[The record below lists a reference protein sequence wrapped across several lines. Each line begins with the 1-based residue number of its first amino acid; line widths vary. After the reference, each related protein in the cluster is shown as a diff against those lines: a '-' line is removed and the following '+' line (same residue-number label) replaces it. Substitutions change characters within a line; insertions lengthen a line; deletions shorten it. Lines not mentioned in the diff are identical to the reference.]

1 MNCSKCGAP
10 LKPGAKF
17 CVKCG
22 SRVSENIQGITQLQ
36 NQSAEGRHAG
46 KDDRE
51 DLVVTNQRMLWNIM
65 PGQVARVITEQEM
78 ANYQQ
83 VEGII
88 IAEGTTAFIRANGA
102 TIATISGGSYAFQAR
117 QATFGERVMASINN
131 AWQVIIDLF
140 KSRRKQLEGKSE
152 QDERIEMYARQQRE
166 IFAQAKAGA
175 SFSVVILLNR
185 AFPMLVGAKRE
196 HLDDYKDFKPMLI
209 HTLHHDLNVGVNAYF
224 RIKKQE
230 EFILHYLVDN
240 QSLNTAALIHEI
252 ADTMRTTIQEVLYD
266 QSVTSNRIPGELF
279 PVIKERLNEAA
290 EDAFWG
296 LEIVR
301 IVEISA
307 DNEDIQRFNE
317 LSHELYLSEQELDY
331 LRRTNDFKNRLADV
345 NNSQLVH
352 TARTAV
358 ELQQRL
364 NEINRDRLLT
374 ADEMDKFVLLLENER
389 LLREA
394 RTADEREAALA
405 EIERT
410 RLLREDDLAE
420 IRALSEQHAY
430 QRGMALRLSQLKDSI
445 EFERL
450 RMQGANDMMVEKAK
464 AELHIRQ
471 MFEDQTA
478 ANRQRDA
485 DFDYQQRQRD
495 ADLQFEQRKREH
507 ELEMEEDKQQQERL
521 MQILQ
526 AQETG
531 RENERRHQAN
541 MQAQQFAHKENLA
554 NIQSNLTPE
563 QILAMSGGDVAL
575 EFARSY
581 TARSNA
587 DVERAVGER
596 LSEEQHRNQE
606 MMYQLM
612 NRMLDNQANQT
623 NLQAQQTFYQQQRAD
638 NAYSQSLDYTT
649 RQGTT
654 PSRSVSR
661 PLQQEQSVS
670 PVPPI
675 LPESSVSPV
684 VSKTSE
690 SLSAK
695 QDLVENEK
703 IFCPGCGASLSKGT
717 KVCPECGEQ
726 V

>member
-22 SRVSENIQGITQLQ
+22 TKVSGNIPEATQPQ
-36 NQSAEGRHAG
+36 NQPTESQQTG
-46 KDDRE
+46 KNDKE
-51 DLVVTNQRMLWNIM
+51 DLIVTNQRIHWNIT

-78 ANYQQ
+78 ATYQNA
-83 VEGII
+83 EGII

-102 TIATISGGSYAFQAR
+102 TIATISGGSYDFQPR
-117 QATFGERVMASINN
+117 RTTVSEVVSTSISN

-140 KSRRKQLEGKSE
+140 KSRRKLLENQPEEEAK
-152 QDERIEMYARQQRE
+152 IEMHAKQQRE

-175 SFSVVILLNR
+175 SFSIVILLDR
-185 AFPMLVGAKRE
+185 AFPMLIGAKQE
-196 HLDDYKDFKPMLI
+196 HPDDYKNFKPMLI
-209 HTLHHDLNVGVNAYF
+209 HTQHHDMNVGLNAYF

-230 EFILHYLVDN
+230 EFILHYLVDK
-240 QSLNTAALIHEI
+240 QSLNTAILIDEI
-252 ADTMRTTIQEVLYD
+252 AETVRTTLQEVLYD
-266 QSVTSNRIPGELF
+266 QPVTSNRIPNELL
-279 PVIKERLNEAA
+279 PVIKEQLNKVA
-290 EDAFWG
+290 EEAFWG

-307 DNEDIQRFNE
+307 DNEDIQRFNN
-317 LSHELYLSEQELDY
+317 LSHEMYLSEQELDY

-345 NNSQLVH
+345 NNSQQIH

-364 NEINRDRLLT
+364 NEINRDQLLT
-374 ADEMDKFVLLLENER
+374 EDEMNKFVLLLENER

-394 RTADEREAALA
+394 RTTEEREAALA

-410 RLLREDDLAE
+410 RLIREDDLAE

-445 EFERL
+445 EFERI
-450 RMQGANDMMVEKAK
+450 RMQGVNEMMVEKAK
-464 AELHIRQ
+464 TELHIQQ
-471 MFEDQTA
+471 MLEDQNA

-485 DFDYQQRQRD
+485 DFDYQQRKRD

-507 ELEMEEDKQQQERL
+507 DLEMEEDKQQQERL

-526 AQETG
+526 AQEASK
-531 RENERRHQAN
+531 ENERRHQAD
-541 MQAQQFAHKENLA
+541 MQAQQFAHNENMA

-581 TARSNA
+581 TARNNA
-587 DVERAVGER
+587 EVERAASER
-596 LSEEQHRNQE
+596 LNEEQRRNQE

-638 NAYSQSLDYTT
+638 NAYNQSLNYTT
-649 RQGTT
+649 RQGYA
-654 PSRSVSR
+654 PEPANR
-661 PLQQEQSVS
+661 PLQQEQTA
-670 PVPPI
+670 PVTQR
-675 LPESSVSPV
+675 LPEEQGATQKS
-684 VSKTSE
+684 TG
-690 SLSAK
+690 
-695 QDLVENEK
+695 DEK
-703 IFCPGCGASLSKGT
+703 IFCPGCGASISKDT

-726 V
+726 I

>member
-1 MNCSKCGAP
+1 MNCAKCGAP

-22 SRVSENIQGITQLQ
+22 TKVPGDIPEATPSQHQPAENQ
-36 NQSAEGRHAG
+36 QSG
-46 KDDRE
+46 KNEKADII
-51 DLVVTNQRMLWNIM
+51 VTNQRILWNIT

-78 ANYQQ
+78 STYKD

-102 TIATISGGSYAFQAR
+102 TVATISGGTYAFQSKRTAI
-117 QATFGERVMASINN
+117 GESVSTSISN

-140 KSRRKQLEGKSE
+140 KSRRKQLENQSE
-152 QDERIEMYARQQRE
+152 EEAKIETHAKQQRE

-175 SFSVVILLNR
+175 SFSIVILLDR
-185 AFPMLVGAKRE
+185 AFPMLIGAKQGN
-196 HLDDYKDFKPMLI
+196 LDDYKDFKPMLI
-209 HTLHHDLNVGVNAYF
+209 HTRHHDLNVGLNAYF

-230 EFILHYLVDN
+230 EFILHYLVDK
-240 QSLNTAALIHEI
+240 QYLNTAILIDEI
-252 ADTMRTTIQEVLYD
+252 AETVRTGIQEVLYD
-266 QSVTSNRIPGELF
+266 QPITTNRIPKELL
-279 PVIKERLNEAA
+279 PAIKEQLNKAA
-290 EDAFWG
+290 EEAFWG

-317 LSHELYLSEQELDY
+317 LSHEMYLSEQELDY
-331 LRRTNDFKNRLADV
+331 LRRTNDFKNRLADL
-345 NNSQLVH
+345 NNSQQVH

-374 ADEMDKFVLLLENER
+374 EDEMDKFVRLLENER

-394 RTADEREAALA
+394 RTQEEREAALA
-405 EIERT
+405 EMERT

-430 QRGMALRLSQLKDSI
+430 QRGMALRLAQLKDSI

-450 RMQGANDMMVEKAK
+450 RMQGTNEMMVEKAK
-464 AELHIRQ
+464 TELHIQQ
-471 MFEDQTA
+471 MLADQSA

-485 DFDYQQRQRD
+485 DFDYQQRKRD

-507 ELEMEEDKQQQERL
+507 DLEMEEDKQQQERL

-526 AQETG
+526 AREAG
-531 RENERRHQAN
+531 KENERRHQAD
-541 MQAQQFAHKENLA
+541 MQAQQFAHDENMA

-587 DVERAVGER
+587 EVERAAGER
-596 LSEEQHRNQE
+596 LNEEQRRNQE

-623 NLQAQQTFYQQQRAD
+623 NLQSQQAFYQQQRAD
-638 NAYSQSLDYTT
+638 NAYNQSLNYTT
-649 RQGTT
+649 RQGYAPGQPVNPAAQQTQAASAAPAPKAEEPNAT
-654 PSRSVSR
+654 QKSVG
-661 PLQQEQSVS
+661 E
-670 PVPPI
+670 
-675 LPESSVSPV
+675 E
-684 VSKTSE
+684 KT
-690 SLSAK
+690 
-695 QDLVENEK
+695 
-703 IFCPGCGASLSKGT
+703 FCPSCGAAISKGT
-717 KVCPECGEQ
+717 QFCPECGEQ
-726 V
+726 L

>member
-1 MNCSKCGAP
+1 MNCVKCGAP

-22 SRVSENIQGITQLQ
+22 AKVSGDMSEATQSRHQTNENQQT
-36 NQSAEGRHAG
+36 
-46 KDDRE
+46 DDII
-51 DLVVTNQRMLWNIM
+51 VANQRILWNIT

-78 ANYQQ
+78 STYKD

-88 IAEGTTAFIRANGA
+88 ISEGTTAFIRANGA
-102 TIATISGGSYAFQAR
+102 TIATISGGSYDFQSKRTAISD
-117 QATFGERVMASINN
+117 AASQVSTTISN
-131 AWQVIIDLF
+131 AWQVIINLF
-140 KSRRKQLEGKSE
+140 KSRRKQLEDQSE
-152 QDERIEMYARQQRE
+152 ETAKVEMHAKQQRD

-175 SFSVVILLNR
+175 SFSIVILLDR
-185 AFPMLVGAKRE
+185 AFPMLIGAKRE

-209 HTLHHDLNVGVNAYF
+209 HTRHHDMNMGLNAYF

-230 EFILHYLVDN
+230 EFILHYLVDK
-240 QSLNTAALIHEI
+240 QYLNTAILIDEI
-252 ADTMRTTIQEVLYD
+252 AEMVRTTIQEILYD
-266 QSVTSNRIPGELF
+266 QPITSNQIPKELW
-279 PVIKERLNEAA
+279 PTIKEQLNKTA
-290 EDAFWG
+290 EETFWG

-307 DNEDIQRFNE
+307 DNEDIRRFNE
-317 LSHELYLSEQELDY
+317 LSHEMYLSEQELDY

-345 NNSQLVH
+345 NNSQQIH

-374 ADEMDKFVLLLENER
+374 EDEMNKFVLLLENER

-394 RTADEREAALA
+394 RTKEEREAALA
-405 EIERT
+405 EMERT
-410 RLLREDDLAE
+410 RLIREDDLAE

-450 RMQGANDMMVEKAK
+450 RMQGANEMMVEKAK
-464 AELHIRQ
+464 TELHIQQ
-471 MFEDQTA
+471 MLADQTA

-485 DFDYQQRQRD
+485 DFDYQQRKRD

-507 ELEMEEDKQQQERL
+507 DLEMDEDKQQQERL

-526 AQETG
+526 AQEAG
-531 RENERRHQAN
+531 KENERRHQAD
-541 MQAQQFAHKENLA
+541 MQAQQFAHNENMA

-581 TARSNA
+581 TARNNA
-587 DVERAVGER
+587 EVERAAGER
-596 LSEEQHRNQE
+596 LNEEQRRNQE

-623 NLQAQQTFYQQQRAD
+623 NLQTQQTFYQQQRAD
-638 NAYSQSLDYTT
+638 NAYNQSLNYTT
-649 RQGTT
+649 RQGYAPNQPMQLEQAASATLKH
-654 PSRSVSR
+654 PEEKSVAQK
-661 PLQQEQSVS
+661 PTGE
-670 PVPPI
+670 
-675 LPESSVSPV
+675 
-684 VSKTSE
+684 
-690 SLSAK
+690 
-695 QDLVENEK
+695 EK
-703 IFCPGCGASLSKGT
+703 MFCPGCGASISKGT

-726 V
+726 M

>member
-1 MNCSKCGAP
+1 MNCAKCGAP

-22 SRVSENIQGITQLQ
+22 TKVPGDMPEATPSQHQPAENQ
-36 NQSAEGRHAG
+36 QSG
-46 KDDRE
+46 KNE
-51 DLVVTNQRMLWNIM
+51 KADLIVTNQRILWNIT

-78 ANYQQ
+78 STYKD

-102 TIATISGGSYAFQAR
+102 TVATISGGTYAFQSKRTAI
-117 QATFGERVMASINN
+117 GESVSTSISN

-140 KSRRKQLEGKSE
+140 KSRRKQLENQSE
-152 QDERIEMYARQQRE
+152 EETKIETHAKQQRD

-175 SFSVVILLNR
+175 SFSIVILLDR
-185 AFPMLVGAKRE
+185 AFPMLIGAKQGN
-196 HLDDYKDFKPMLI
+196 LDDYKDFKPMLI
-209 HTLHHDLNVGVNAYF
+209 HTRHHDLNVGLNAYF

-230 EFILHYLVDN
+230 EFILHYLVDK
-240 QSLNTAALIHEI
+240 QYLNTAILIDEI
-252 ADTMRTTIQEVLYD
+252 AETVRTGIQEVLYD
-266 QSVTSNRIPGELF
+266 QPITTNRIPKELL
-279 PVIKERLNEAA
+279 PAIKEQLNKVA
-290 EDAFWG
+290 EEAFWG

-307 DNEDIQRFNE
+307 DNDDIRRFND
-317 LSHELYLSEQELDY
+317 LSHEMYLSEQELDY

-345 NNSQLVH
+345 NNSQQIH

-374 ADEMDKFVLLLENER
+374 EDEMNKFVLLLENER

-394 RTADEREAALA
+394 RTKEEREAALA
-405 EIERT
+405 EMERT
-410 RLLREDDLAE
+410 RLIREDDLAE

-430 QRGMALRLSQLKDSI
+430 QRGMALRLAQLKDSI

-450 RMQGANDMMVEKAK
+450 RMQGANEMMVEKAK
-464 AELHIRQ
+464 TELHIQQ
-471 MFEDQTA
+471 MLADQTA

-485 DFDYQQRQRD
+485 DFDYQQRKRN

-507 ELEMEEDKQQQERL
+507 DLEMEEDRQQQERL

-526 AQETG
+526 AREASK
-531 RENERRHQAN
+531 ENERRHQAD
-541 MQAQQFAHKENLA
+541 MQAQQFAHNENMA

-587 DVERAVGER
+587 EVERAAGER
-596 LSEEQHRNQE
+596 LNEEQRRNQE

-623 NLQAQQTFYQQQRAD
+623 NLQTQQTFYQQQRAD
-638 NAYSQSLDYTT
+638 NAYNQSLNYTT
-649 RQGTT
+649 RQGYA
-654 PSRSVSR
+654 PNQ
-661 PLQQEQSVS
+661 PMQQEQAASATLKHPEEKSVAQK
-670 PVPPI
+670 PTG
-675 LPESSVSPV
+675 E
-684 VSKTSE
+684 
-690 SLSAK
+690 
-695 QDLVENEK
+695 EK
-703 IFCPGCGASLSKGT
+703 MFCPGCGASISKDT

-726 V
+726 M

>member
-1 MNCSKCGAP
+1 MNCAKCGAP

-22 SRVSENIQGITQLQ
+22 TKVSVSTPEATPTQQ
-36 NQSAEGRHAG
+36 QPTEAPQATKNE
-46 KDDRE
+46 KTDII
-51 DLVVTNQRMLWNIM
+51 VTNQRILWNIT

-78 ANYQQ
+78 ATYKD

-102 TIATISGGSYAFQAR
+102 TVASISGGSYDFQSKRSAISD
-117 QATFGERVMASINN
+117 AASQVSTTISN
-131 AWQVIIDLF
+131 AWQVIINLF
-140 KSRRKQLEGKSE
+140 KSRRKQLEDQSE
-152 QDERIEMYARQQRE
+152 EAAKVEMHAKQQRD

-175 SFSVVILLNR
+175 SFSIVVLLDR
-185 AFPMLVGAKRE
+185 AFPMLIGAKQE
-196 HLDDYKDFKPMLI
+196 HPDDYKDFKPMLI
-209 HTLHHDLNVGVNAYF
+209 HTAHHDMNMGLNAYF
-224 RIKKQE
+224 RIKEQE
-230 EFILHYLVDN
+230 KFILHYLVDK
-240 QSLNTAALIHEI
+240 QILNTAILIDEI
-252 ADTMRTTIQEVLYD
+252 AETVRTTLQEVLYD
-266 QSVTSNRIPGELF
+266 QSITTNRIPKELL
-279 PVIKERLNEAA
+279 PAIKEQLNKAA
-290 EDAFWG
+290 EEAFWG

-317 LSHELYLSEQELDY
+317 LSHEMYLSEQELDY
-331 LRRTNDFKNRLADV
+331 LRRTNDFKNRLADL
-345 NNSQLVH
+345 NNSQQIH

-374 ADEMDKFVLLLENER
+374 EDEMDKFVRLLENER

-394 RTADEREAALA
+394 RTKEEREAALA
-405 EIERT
+405 EMERT

-430 QRGMALRLSQLKDSI
+430 QRGMALRLAQLKDSI

-450 RMQGANDMMVEKAK
+450 RMQGANEMMVEKAK
-464 AELHIRQ
+464 TELHIQQ
-471 MFEDQTA
+471 MLADQTA

-485 DFDYQQRQRD
+485 DFDYQQRKRD

-507 ELEMEEDKQQQERL
+507 DLEMEEDKQQQERL

-526 AQETG
+526 AREAG
-531 RENERRHQAN
+531 KENERRHQAD
-541 MQAQQFAHKENLA
+541 MQAQQFAHNENMA

-587 DVERAVGER
+587 DVERAAGER
-596 LSEEQHRNQE
+596 LNEEQRRNQE

-623 NLQAQQTFYQQQRAD
+623 NLQSQQAFYQQQRAD
-638 NAYSQSLDYTT
+638 NAYNQSLNYTT
-649 RQGTT
+649 RQGYGPGQPVNPTAQQT
-654 PSRSVSR
+654 QAAPAAPAPKPEEPSATQKSAG
-661 PLQQEQSVS
+661 E
-670 PVPPI
+670 
-675 LPESSVSPV
+675 E
-684 VSKTSE
+684 KT
-690 SLSAK
+690 
-695 QDLVENEK
+695 
-703 IFCPGCGASLSKGT
+703 FCPSCGASISKGT
-717 KVCPECGEQ
+717 QFCPECGEQ
-726 V
+726 L

>member
-22 SRVSENIQGITQLQ
+22 TKVSTNIPEAMPPQSQPSD
-36 NQSAEGRHAG
+36 NQQTG
-46 KDDRE
+46 KNDKE
-51 DLVVTNQRMLWNIM
+51 DLIVTNQRIHWNIT

-78 ANYQQ
+78 ATYKNA
-83 VEGII
+83 EGII

-102 TIATISGGSYAFQAR
+102 TIATISGGSYDFQPR
-117 QATFGERVMASINN
+117 RTTVSEVVSTSISNAWQVN

-140 KSRRKQLEGKSE
+140 KSRRKLLENQPE
-152 QDERIEMYARQQRE
+152 QDTKVEMYAKQQRE

-175 SFSVVILLNR
+175 SFSIVILLDR
-185 AFPMLVGAKRE
+185 AFPMLIGAKQE
-196 HLDDYKDFKPMLI
+196 HLDDYKNFKPMLI
-209 HTLHHDLNVGVNAYF
+209 HTQHHDMNVGLNAYF

-230 EFILHYLVDN
+230 EFILHYLVDK
-240 QSLNTAALIHEI
+240 QYLNTAILIDEI
-252 ADTMRTTIQEVLYD
+252 TETVRTTIQEVLYN
-266 QSVTSNRIPGELF
+266 QSITSNRIPNELL
-279 PVIKERLNEAA
+279 PVIKEQLNKVA
-290 EDAFWG
+290 EETFWG

-301 IVEISA
+301 IVEIST
-307 DNEDIQRFNE
+307 DNEDIQRFNN
-317 LSHELYLSEQELDY
+317 LSHEMYLSE
-331 LRRTNDFKNRLADV
+331 NRLADV
-345 NNSQLVH
+345 NNSQQIH

-364 NEINRDRLLT
+364 NEINRDQLLT
-374 ADEMDKFVLLLENER
+374 EDEMNKFVLLLENER

-394 RTADEREAALA
+394 RTTEEREAALA

-410 RLLREDDLAE
+410 RLIREDDLAE

-445 EFERL
+445 EFERI
-450 RMQGANDMMVEKAK
+450 RMQGVNEMMVEKAK
-464 AELHIRQ
+464 TELHIQQ
-471 MFEDQTA
+471 MLEDQNA

-485 DFDYQQRQRD
+485 DFDYQQRKRD

-507 ELEMEEDKQQQERL
+507 DLEMEEDKQQQERL

-526 AQETG
+526 AQEASK
-531 RENERRHQAN
+531 ENERRHQAD
-541 MQAQQFAHKENLA
+541 MQAQQFAHNENMA

-587 DVERAVGER
+587 EVERAASER
-596 LSEEQHRNQE
+596 LNEEQRRNQE

-638 NAYSQSLDYTT
+638 NAYNQSLNYTT
-649 RQGTT
+649 RQGYP
-654 PSRSVSR
+654 PSEPTNR
-661 PLQQEQSVS
+661 PLQQEQTA
-670 PVPPI
+670 PVTQR
-675 LPESSVSPV
+675 LPEEQGATQKS
-684 VSKTSE
+684 TG
-690 SLSAK
+690 
-695 QDLVENEK
+695 DEK
-703 IFCPGCGASLSKGT
+703 IFCPGCGASISKDT

-726 V
+726 I

>member
-22 SRVSENIQGITQLQ
+22 TKVSGNIPEATQPQ
-36 NQSAEGRHAG
+36 NQPTESQQTG
-46 KDDRE
+46 KNDKE
-51 DLVVTNQRMLWNIM
+51 DLIVTNQRIHWNIT

-78 ANYQQ
+78 ATYQNA
-83 VEGII
+83 EGII

-102 TIATISGGSYAFQAR
+102 TIATISGGSYDFQPR
-117 QATFGERVMASINN
+117 RTTVSEVVSTSISN

-140 KSRRKQLEGKSE
+140 KSRRKLLENQPEEEAK
-152 QDERIEMYARQQRE
+152 IEMHAKQQRE

-175 SFSVVILLNR
+175 SFSIVILLDR
-185 AFPMLVGAKRE
+185 AFPMLIGAKQE
-196 HLDDYKDFKPMLI
+196 HPDDYKNFKPMLI
-209 HTLHHDLNVGVNAYF
+209 HTQHHDMNVGLNAYF

-230 EFILHYLVDN
+230 EFILHYLVDK
-240 QSLNTAALIHEI
+240 QSLNTAILIDEI
-252 ADTMRTTIQEVLYD
+252 AETVRTTLQEVLYD
-266 QSVTSNRIPGELF
+266 QPVTSNRIPNELL
-279 PVIKERLNEAA
+279 PVIKEQLNKVA
-290 EDAFWG
+290 EEAFWG

-307 DNEDIQRFNE
+307 DNEDIQRFNN
-317 LSHELYLSEQELDY
+317 LSHEMYLSEQELDY

-345 NNSQLVH
+345 NNSQQIH

-364 NEINRDRLLT
+364 NEINRDQLLT
-374 ADEMDKFVLLLENER
+374 EDEMNKFVLLLENER

-394 RTADEREAALA
+394 RTTEEREAALA

-410 RLLREDDLAE
+410 RLIREDDLAE

-445 EFERL
+445 EFERI
-450 RMQGANDMMVEKAK
+450 RMQGVNEMMVEKAK
-464 AELHIRQ
+464 TELHIQQ
-471 MFEDQTA
+471 MLEDQNA

-485 DFDYQQRQRD
+485 DFDYQQRKRD

-507 ELEMEEDKQQQERL
+507 DLEMEEDKQQQERL

-526 AQETG
+526 AQEASK
-531 RENERRHQAN
+531 ENERRHQAD
-541 MQAQQFAHKENLA
+541 MQAQQFAHNENMA

-581 TARSNA
+581 TARNNA
-587 DVERAVGER
+587 EVERAASER
-596 LSEEQHRNQE
+596 LNEEQRRNQE

-612 NRMLDNQANQT
+612 NRMLDNQANQA
-623 NLQAQQTFYQQQRAD
+623 NLQTQQTFYQQQRAD
-638 NAYSQSLDYTT
+638 NAYNQSLNYTT
-649 RQGTT
+649 RQGYA
-654 PSRSVSR
+654 PEPANR
-661 PLQQEQSVS
+661 PLQQEQMS
-670 PVPPI
+670 PVTQRS
-675 LPESSVSPV
+675 PEEQNITQKS
-684 VSKTSE
+684 TE
-690 SLSAK
+690 
-695 QDLVENEK
+695 DEK
-703 IFCPGCGASLSKGT
+703 MFCPGCGAPISKAT

-726 V
+726 I